1 MNEKQ
6 DFTKLSHKPIMLM
19 AGGTGGHIFP
29 AIAIADALR
38 AKGIPVCWLG
48 TERGLEA
55 RVVSDAGID
64 IKFIKINGLRG
75 NGLLGLLA
83 APFKI
88 VLAIW
93 QSVRILR
100 AVKPAAVVGMGGFVT
115 GPGGVAAWLLRI
127 PLLIHESNGI
137 AGLTNLWLAR
147 IADKVMEGFPGTFP
161 KKVGALTTGN
171 PLRADII
178 ALSQSAPEKEHE
190 LLRVFVVGGSLGAK
204 ALNDTVPVVMR
215 EMSDKVEVL
224 HQTGKLHF
232 DAMQKAYEGI
242 KTARVVAF
250 VDDMAAAYAW
260 ADVVI
265 CRAGA
270 MTISEIAQ
278 AGVASILVP
287 YPFAVDD
294 HQTSN
299 ARFLSDNGAAILLP
313 QDELSVEKLSGLMK
327 EFIEN
332 KTRLAEMGAAARAC
346 AKPEALQQV
355 TDLVVKTAYNNG

>member
-1 MNEKQ
+1 MTQKQ
-6 DFTKLSHKPIMLM
+6 DFTKSSQKPIMLM

-38 AKGIPVCWLG
+38 AQGIPVCWLG
-48 TERGLEA
+48 TQRGLEA

-64 IKFIKINGLRG
+64 IKFININGLRG
-75 NGLLGLLA
+75 NGLLGLFA

-93 QSVRILR
+93 QSVRVLR

-147 IADKVMEGFPGTFP
+147 IANKVMEGFPGTFP

-178 ALSQSAPEKEHE
+178 ALSQSAPQKEHD

-204 ALNDTVPVVMR
+204 ALNETVPVVMR
-215 EMSDKVEVL
+215 EMSGKVEVL
-224 HQTGKLHF
+224 HQTGKVHF
-232 DAMQKAYEGI
+232 DAMQKAYEG
-242 KTARVVAF
+242 TQARVVAF

-299 ARFLSDNGAAILLP
+299 ARFLSDKGAAILLP
-313 QDELSVEKLSGLMK
+313 QDELNVEKLVGLMK
-327 EFIEN
+327 GFIEN
-332 KTRLAEMGAAARAC
+332 KTRLAEMGTAARAC

-355 TDLVVKTAYNNG
+355 TDLVVKTAYSNG